1 MEDSELEKIED
12 VHDVDLK
19 DDSVIIF
26 DMETQISRDQV
37 EHFKDQLEETGLDRD
52 KMIIISGLDNLFE
65 LTVRGD
71 EDVQE

>member
-1 MEDSELEKIED
+1 MEDFELEKIED